1 MEIISQNAIPT
12 NPNYKMEVPVKS
24 SRNIGQ
30 YLDKNNNQQ
39 QLPTFNRIFM
49 DPKEGFSLKPKVEYN
64 DAIKRASIIN

>member
-12 NPNYKMEVPVKS
+12 NSNYKMEVAVKS
-24 SRNIGQ
+24 SRSIGQ
-30 YLDKNNNQQ
+30 YLDKNNNQ